1 MKVRCFGLLVLS
13 LSLSSVAFAAQN
25 PNPDITRRE
34 IQNFDNFLDT
44 HPTIDSELT
53 KSPRLIEDPAYITAH
68 PELKTF
74 LADHPGVRE
83 EMKETP
89 RFFMHREEQFDK
101 SGRDVTRREAASLD
115 VFLDAHPGVE
125 QELRRN
131 PALAKNPQFLSKHP
145 EFAEYLGKHPAVKAD
160 LNENP
165 KAFMKR
171 EAQYEKNERKEAR
184 ETPQQERREEK
195 REEKRETKPVTTPA
209 RPAAAATTAPRVSR

>member
-1 MKVRCFGLLVLS
+1 MKVTQVLILVLVLS
-13 LSLSSVAFAAQN
+13 VGTALAAQN

-34 IQNFDNFLDT
+34 LQNFDNFLDT
-44 HPTIDSELT
+44 HPAVDRELT
-53 KSPRLIEDPAYITAH
+53 NNPRLIEDPAYIAAH

-101 SGRDVTRREAASLD
+101 SGRDITHREAASLD

-125 QELRRN
+125 KELRKD
-131 PALAKNPQFLSKHP
+131 PSLVKNPGFLAMHP
-145 EFAEYLGKHPAVKAD
+145 EFSEYLSKHPAVKAD
-160 LNENP
+160 LAENP

-171 EAQYEKNERKEAR
+171 EAQYERNEKKEI
-184 ETPQQERREEK
+184 REEK
-195 REEKRETKPVTTPA
+195 HEAHVAAQPRQ
-209 RPAAAATTAPRVSR
+209 AAASTAPKPAH